1 MYLLTVVIML
11 STFLVSKAV
20 SDYSGHFM
28 DSGYIHH
35 ERIEINKEQAKII
48 LKQLGLFSERIASVT
63 TMSNIINLIHEIR
76 VSLAPLKDETLN
88 IHGLTEYIFEISGPL
103 RVMPYTK
110 KATQYMGFLDS
121 LLKYIHYIGDLM
133 GIDTRLPL
141 NVSEVEDLGDN
152 SPSPKNLN
160 RLLEVAKIRKLVAA
174 IHERKMSLIR
184 EASANPL
191 NEINPL
197 KERILEEVLVEK
209 LLNQDLVISKI
220 GVYDDTKPDFLNQD

>member
-20 SDYSGHFM
+20 TDYSGHFM
-28 DSGYIHH
+28 DSGYIHDVP
-35 ERIEINKEQAKII
+35 IEINKEQAKII
-48 LKQLGLFSERIASVT
+48 LEQLGLFSERIAPVT
-63 TMSNIINLIHEIR
+63 TMSNIINLVHEIR
-76 VSLAPLKDETLN
+76 VSLVPLKEEALS

-110 KATQYMGFLDS
+110 KSTQYIGFLDS
-121 LLKYIHYIGDLM
+121 LLKYIHYIGDRM

-141 NVSEVEDLGDN
+141 NVSEVEDLGNN
-152 SPSPKNLN
+152 SPSPENMH

-174 IHERKMSLIR
+174 IHERKLSLIR
-184 EASANPL
+184 EASSNPR

-197 KERILEEVLVEK
+197 NARILGEVLAEE
-209 LLNQDLVISKI
+209 LLNKDLVISKI
-220 GVYDDTKPDFLNQD
+220 GVYDDTKPDFLSED